1 MQVLKG
7 YLIVDELNK
16 IVIGYIENGRKIKY
30 ISYENTESFAINVI
44 PNKENLIRKLTALNN
59 MSKKMGDGHTFS
71 YIEIY

>member
-16 IVIGYIENGRKIKY
+16 IVIGYVENGRAIKY
-30 ISYENTESFAINVI
+30 IAYENTESFAISVI
-44 PNKENLIRKLTALNN
+44 QSKEILTRKLTALNN
-59 MSKKMGDGHTFS
+59 MSEKIGDGHTFS